1 MKLFKI
7 IIILLISIIYLIEE
21 NYANTLS
28 KDQNNA
34 AIEIIK
40 HIYGGED
47 IINPCNYQPDPDTPP
62 IFVCR
67 SSIENDPLGELTVKS
82 ISINVFD
89 EDPNQIIEISNDLTI
104 FKDVQSIDI
113 QGVSIPSETINNLYK
128 LENLKDA
135 VFFKLSEFPLIDEDL
150 ILPKKIESLGF
161 TFYGGLVGRGFFESP
176 TLRVFEIVIPTDG
189 YRITTDEIPF
199 NDQLQSLKLPLTA
212 TSSNHAGITGIH
224 ENLISNLREL
234 IQLKLMIFNHF
245 NGKRFEN
252 PISFPKSNSKLISL
266 EIYFQDSVA
275 IPFQDKIESSSD
287 IQFFNIPS
295 INKDIKYL
303 TISGNGLYLDKSI
316 GFTDLSNINDG
327 LEIAIEG
334 NCKFITD
341 CIGRPCVKFPLQTKL
356 SLFDTEVDLEKIDLS
371 NVTSLSVLG
380 NTQPQPYP
388 SDINIKSLEKIEIRD
403 SNFYGDIPISYQ
415 QLDKNALIDIE

>member
-1 MKLFKI
+1 MKLFM
-7 IIILLISIIYLIEE
+7 IIILLILIIFLIEN
-21 NYANTLS
+21 NYANILF

-47 IINPCNYQPDPDTPP
+47 IINPCNYKPDPDTPP

-67 SSIENDPLGELTVKS
+67 ASIENDLLSELTVKS
-82 ISINVFD
+82 ILINVFN
-89 EDPNQIIEISNDLTI
+89 ENPNDQIIEISNDLTI

-135 VFFKLSEFPLIDEDL
+135 VFFKHSDFPLIDEDL
-150 ILPKKIESLGF
+150 ILPNKIESLGF
-161 TFYGGLVGRGFFESP
+161 TYFGGLVGRGFFESP
-176 TLRVFEIVIPTDG
+176 TLRVLEIVIPSEG

-212 TSSNHAGITGIH
+212 STSNLAGVTGIH

-245 NGKRFEN
+245 DGKRFEN
-252 PISFPKSNSKLISL
+252 PISFPKYNSKIISL
-266 EIYFQDSVA
+266 ELYFQDSVA
-275 IPFQDKIESSSD
+275 IPFQDKVVNSND
-287 IQFFNIPS
+287 IQFFNLPS

-303 TISGNGLYLDKSI
+303 TISGNGLYLDKTI
-316 GFTDLSNINDG
+316 GFTDLSNANDG

-341 CIGRPCVKFPLQTKL
+341 CIGRPCIKFPLQTKL
-356 SLFDTEVDLEKIDLS
+356 SLFDTEVDLQKIDLS
-371 NVTSLSVLG
+371 NISSLSVLG
-380 NTQPQPYP
+380 NAQPQPYP
-388 SDINIKSLEKIEIRD
+388 SDINVKSLEKIEIRD
-403 SNFYGDIPISYQ
+403 SNFYGDIPKSYEQ
-415 QLDKNALIDIE
+415 IDRNALVDIE